1 MEVPLNVFL
10 VKENG
15 KFRGGTRNQG
25 TDVEVKEY
33 EDGWFVGTLNK
44 RGARYI
50 KILEN
55 VFLLIIKCRFR
66 FFNLPLN
73 LFFSFSFKL

>member
-10 VKENG
+10 VKANG

-44 RGARYI
+44 RGARYK
-50 KILEN
+50 KIPKKSIY
-55 VFLLIIKCRFR
+55 FKCKDD
-66 FFNLPLN
+66 P
-73 LFFSFSFKL
+73 KL

>member
-55 VFLLIIKCRFR
+55 IFLLIIKCRFGFR
-66 FFNLPLN
+66 KISLILFF
-73 LFFSFSFKL
+73 FFSFQL